1 MKGYPVP
8 DGFMGLVDGRWMLFA
23 TEGDYLEYIRPEP

>member
-23 TEGDYLEYIRPEP
+23 TESDYREYIRPEP